1 MGLQK
6 FEPFDFL
13 FISDLTKQQMP
24 LIQLEQSDLFKSIL
38 LTYQTLLI
46 IRLSLYLQVPKKFP
60 NCYVYWYLCQINS
73 ATVSQIN
80 TK

>member
-1 MGLQK
+1 MGLQN
-6 FEPFDFL
+6 FEPFDFP

-60 NCYVYWYLCQINS
+60 NWYVY
-73 ATVSQIN
+73 
-80 TK
+80 